1 MKYPLIEF
9 LPGTPVTPSP
19 SRREFLKRMRIF
31 LPLTTGFLWFS
42 VAVAADTSP
51 GKAPKDR
58 VHYRLVGCNGG
69 ANCMNCRFFKPAER
83 GMCMGMM
90 EARCRVVT
98 GSVSPMGYCDLF
110 VPIRPAA

>member
-1 MKYPLIEF
+1 
-9 LPGTPVTPSP
+9 
-19 SRREFLKRMRIF
+19 LKHIQVL
-31 LPLTTGFLWFS
+31 LPLAAGFLWLS
-42 VAVAADTSP
+42 VAGAADTSS

-58 VHYRLVGCNGG
+58 VHYRLVGCNGR
-69 ANCMNCRFFKPAER
+69 ANCCMNCRFFKPAER

-90 EARCRVVT
+90 EARCQVVA